1 MLGRKPKNKLGKGAT
16 LIAEGT
22 RITGDLRFSD
32 QLYVNG
38 HVEGD
43 IRAEE
48 GSNAMLVISE
58 VGSVRGEIDAPMV
71 VVNGRVEGN
80 VRASGRVEL
89 AAQARISGNV
99 YYKLIEMQL
108 GALVEGQLVHENE
121 AAALASVHALPRV
134 GTDEALAQAGR

>member
-22 RITGDLRFSD
+22 RITGDMRFAD

-43 IRAEE
+43 IRAED
-48 GSNAMLVISE
+48 GSEALLVISE
-58 VGSVRGEIDAPMV
+58 VGSVKGEIDAPMV

-80 VRASGRVEL
+80 VRASNRVEL
-89 AAQARISGNV
+89 AGNARISGNV
-99 YYKLIEMQL
+99 YYTLIEMQL
-108 GALVEGQLVHENE
+108 GAMVEGQLVHVNE
-121 AAALASVHALPRV
+121 GAAHANVHPLSRVAEDALA
-134 GTDEALAQAGR
+134 AGSR